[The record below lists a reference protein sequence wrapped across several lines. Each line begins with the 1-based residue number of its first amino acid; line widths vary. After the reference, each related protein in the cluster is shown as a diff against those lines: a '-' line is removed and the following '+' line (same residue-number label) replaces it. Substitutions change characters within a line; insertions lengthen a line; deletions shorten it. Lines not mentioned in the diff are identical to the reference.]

1 MGEKAKLAI
10 FRENNVR
17 LPLSKPGLPTL
28 TLMLHPWGA
37 DQDHQYIF
45 SAALYRSGQKEPIKL
60 CDNDRP
66 VSLDEARGEVIY
78 ALREANREHF
88 EGNPEED
95 DDVKLVVEFILP
107 RHLLTHPI
115 EGWQRRAAGRGTLD
129 GYCVVVVRDIER
141 QTDESLW
148 MPWRE
153 KWRHMMDQDSEGAQ
167 LSRWITCTDPP
178 SPPSELIR
186 QLSRSEFCS
195 LGLTFTP
202 ERAESSFDLDEALD
216 AGTPVIIWQRE
227 PCEDGNGATACAT
240 GTCHGMRF
248 KADLSQRLAQRRITD
263 LPELVLDMRR
273 DSPSTP
279 DSLQGFTLLWDHPYR
294 LVKPKDYRLDA
305 PRREEGS

>member
-1 MGEKAKLAI
+1 MDEKAKLAI
-10 FRENNVR
+10 FRETNVR
-17 LPLSKPGLPTL
+17 LPLSRSGPSTL
-28 TLMLHPWGA
+28 TLMLQPWGA

-78 ALREANREHF
+78 AIRQANRELY
-88 EGNPEED
+88 EGNPGD
-95 DDVKLVVEFILP
+95 DDIKLVVEFILP

-115 EGWQRRAAGRGTLD
+115 EGWQRRAAGHGTLD
-129 GYCVVVVRDIER
+129 DYCVVIVRDIER

-148 MPWRE
+148 TPWRE
-153 KWRHMMDQDSEGAQ
+153 KWRHMMDQDGEEGSQ

-178 SPPSELIR
+178 CPPSELIR
-186 QLSRSEFCS
+186 RLSRSEFCS

-202 ERAESSFDLDEALD
+202 ERGENGFDLDEALD
-216 AGTPVIIWQRE
+216 AGTPVVVWQRQL
-227 PCEDGNGATACAT
+227 CEGGKGAADCAT
-240 GTCHGMRF
+240 GACHGMRF
-248 KADLSQRLAQRRITD
+248 KADLSQRLARGRITH

-279 DSLQGFTLLWDHPYR
+279 DSLRGFTLLWDHPYR
-294 LVKPKDYRLDA
+294 LIKPRDYRLDA
-305 PRREEGS
+305 PRRGEDS